1 MKFDEVDRRANGA
14 AVVGD
19 SGIPHGMSKNT
30 NKSEISVSAEL
41 PNVRG
46 AKETVAGVKTARSQ
60 VQEKA
65 LEGECATSS
74 AGQESNVFVQ
84 IPAYRDA
91 QLIATVKDLVET
103 SAHPTMLRIVIVW
116 QHADEESITEFKN
129 AGIEPLRTVVEN
141 GRTVHYASLSS
152 AAIEIIDVAS
162 TDSKG
167 CGWAR
172 NLAQQRYRGERY
184 NLQIDAHHRF
194 AASWD
199 ARMVAMLESLRE
211 TSESPIL
218 TGYPPSFDPG
228 NDPVG
233 RQLTTGA
240 IIVQRF
246 SSSGIMIFKSVP
258 LPDYET
264 RRRPFRARFM
274 AGGFVFS
281 DGKFAR
287 EVMNDPEQFFSTE
300 EIVMSARAYTHGY
313 DFYHPHE
320 PMIWHQYLNPSPKIW
335 DDHSSEAEA
344 SGIVERAASRRI
356 SAALQKAYRT
366 LCITDD
372 LVPAMPLR
380 YGLGAKRTLTD
391 YERFAGFCLTRRAV
405 RKEALL
411 PSEPDGSSKTLDDT
425 DWAKGL
431 VCPRTMIVRLS
442 LRSSATLNESAV
454 IVVSRSDDGSEVS
467 VRSLTND
474 QISLLSKDGHLVY
487 SETITHHV
495 GSPPT
500 SYSVY
505 LAEEAEKESDS
516 LTIAVEEDFS

>member
-1 MKFDEVDRRANGA
+1 MNFDEEWRANSA
-14 AVVGD
+14 SVVGD
-19 SGIPHGMSKNT
+19 SEPSQGSLKNT
-30 NKSEISVSAEL
+30 VKSEISASSEL
-41 PNVRG
+41 PNVSN
-46 AKETVAGVKTARSQ
+46 AIELVTGVKNAMPA
-60 VQEKA
+60 VPEKTRDD
-65 LEGECATSS
+65 EGAMSH
-74 AGQESNVFVQ
+74 AGHESNVFVQ
-84 IPAYRDA
+84 IPAYRDP

-103 SAHPTMLRIVIVW
+103 SAHPTRLRIVIVW
-116 QHADEESITEFKN
+116 QHADDESIIDFKD
-129 AGIEPLRTVVEN
+129 AGIEMLRTVVEN
-141 GRTVHYASLSS
+141 GRTVHYASIS
-152 AAIEIIDVAS
+152 AATIEIIDVAF

-194 AASWD
+194 ATNWD
-199 ARMVAMLESLRE
+199 ERMVAMLESLRE

-218 TGYPPSFDPG
+218 TGYPPSFDPRT
-228 NDPVG
+228 DPVG
-233 RQLTTGA
+233 RQLSTGA
-240 IIVQRF
+240 IVVRRF
-246 SSSGIMIFKSVP
+246 SSSGIMIFKSIP
-258 LPDYET
+258 IPDNDT
-264 RRRPFRARFM
+264 RCRPFRARFM

-287 EVMNDPEQFFSTE
+287 DVMNDPEQFFSTE

-344 SGIVERAASRRI
+344 SGRVERAASRRI

-366 LCITDD
+366 LCVTDD
-372 LVPAMPLR
+372 LVPADSPK
-380 YGLGAKRTLTD
+380 YGLGAKRTLKD
-391 YERFAGFCLTRRAV
+391 YERFAGFCLKRRAV
-405 RKEALL
+405 RKEALR
-411 PSEPDGSSKTLDDT
+411 PSEPDGSSKNLDDT

-442 LRSSATLNESAV
+442 LCSSATLNEGGA
-454 IVVSRSDDGSEVS
+454 IVVSHSDDGSEVS
-467 VRSLTND
+467 VRSLTQD
-474 QISLLSKDGHLVY
+474 QISLLSKNGNLIY
-487 SETITHHV
+487 SESITHDV

-505 LAEEAEKESDS
+505 LAEETEEDSES
-516 LTIAVEEDFS
+516 LTITVEEECS